1 MPIPSRSQS
10 VFLMKKVRMPLHIQR
25 HSVMVAKLSVYLGD
39 FLNQNSVRLNLDL
52 LEAGA
57 LLHDIAKAEGLATG
71 ERHDE
76 LGARMLEEL
85 GYGRLASIV
94 KEHVC
99 LDAET
104 VTGPVTE
111 SLIVN
116 YADKR
121 VMHESVVSLQ
131 DRFDDLMIR
140 YGKTEVHRTYFRKR
154 LELYLALE
162 ARIFDHLPF
171 GPIDDKLMHISLNGY
186 TRDEWEGY
194 EGR

>member
-1 MPIPSRSQS
+1 MPIPSRSEC
-10 VFLMKKVRMPLHIQR
+10 VTLMKKVSMPLHIQR
-25 HSVMVAKLSVYLGD
+25 HSVMVAKLSVALGNA
-39 FLNQNSVRLNLDL
+39 LNHNSTHLNLHL

-76 LGARMLEEL
+76 LGARMLFNM
-85 GYGRLASIV
+85 GYGQLASIV

-104 VTGPVTE
+104 VSGPVTE

-121 VMHESVVSLQ
+121 VMHERVVSLE

-140 YGKTEVHRTYFRKR
+140 YGKTEEHRIYFRQR

-171 GPIDDKLMHISLNGY
+171 GPVDDRLMRMSLNG
-186 TRDEWEGY
+186 TTKDEWEGY
-194 EGR
+194 ED